1 MNELCRSDRDVTV
14 ENQAVEMVKAIH
26 LEMKHP
32 GLVPFPGTA
41 MQL

>member
-1 MNELCRSDRDVTV
+1 MNCAGQTDVTV